1 MTHRRSEVHAS
12 RRCEAIVHRVKL
24 TESGSAPPIHH
35 PLGLLSASLVRGL
48 ADKQLGIR
56 GTVPRACELTAGPGV
71 GAATVSEAEKLR
83 KQVATLASFGRHA
96 LRSSNVGELL
106 QEATLLISDAIE
118 IDLVKV
124 LEILPD
130 GQNLLVRAGVNWD
143 PGVVGHATIPADDG
157 SAAGHALHSDAPV
170 ISEIATESRFKIPT
184 LLLEHGVKSTVNV
197 VIRGDRGPFG
207 VLEVDSRQPRS
218 FGQDDIDFLSNYANL
233 LASAIDRVNKQNE
246 LEGSIRE
253 QEVLLHE
260 LHHRVNN
267 MLMTI
272 SAVARLTRAKSKDVD
287 EFAKALDDRLKAL
300 ARSHAL
306 LGQPGRT
313 TATIGEILSQ
323 ELLAQGGVES
333 GNLSQ
338 RGPQFPVPSKQAQ
351 LLSMA
356 FHELAT
362 NAVKH
367 GALSDKAGRIDVVW
381 GAERTQG
388 AQHVRIRWREHGVT
402 INHAPL
408 KRGFGSEILE
418 KSIPEMLQG
427 SFNRT
432 FHPDG
437 VECVF
442 EFSIEG

>member
-1 MTHRRSEVHAS
+1 VE
-12 RRCEAIVHRVKL
+12 
-24 TESGSAPPIHH
+24 P
-35 PLGLLSASLVRGL
+35 
-48 ADKQLGIR
+48 D
-56 GTVPRACELTAGPGV
+56 
-71 GAATVSEAEKLR
+71 VSEADKLR
-83 KQVATLASFGRHA
+83 KQVATLACFGRHA

-106 QEATLLISDAIE
+106 QEATQLVSEAIE
-118 IDLVKV
+118 VDLVKV
-124 LEILPD
+124 LELLPD
-130 GQNLLVRAGVNWD
+130 GQNLLVRAGVNWN
-143 PGVVGHATIPADDG
+143 PGVVGHATIPAGHG
-157 SAAGHALHSDAPV
+157 SAAGHALRSDAPV
-170 ISEIATESRFKIPT
+170 ISEIATETRFEVPS
-184 LLLEHGVKSTVNV
+184 LLLEHGVQSTVNV
-197 VIRGDRGPFG
+197 VIRGDRGSFG

-233 LASAIDRVNKQNE
+233 LASAIDRVNTQNE
-246 LEGSIRE
+246 LESSIRE

-306 LGQPGRT
+306 LSQPGRT

-323 ELLAQGGVES
+323 ELSAQGGVEG
-333 GNLSQ
+333 GNLSK
-338 RGPQFPVPSKQAQ
+338 RGPRLTVPSKQAQ

-367 GALSDKAGRIDVVW
+367 GALSTKAGRIEVVW
-381 GAERTQG
+381 GAERRKG
-388 AQHVRIRWREHGVT
+388 AEHVRIRWREHGVT
-402 INHAPL
+402 IDHPPL

-418 KSIPEMLQG
+418 KSIPEMLQA

-437 VECVF
+437 IECVF
-442 EFSIEG
+442 EFRIEG